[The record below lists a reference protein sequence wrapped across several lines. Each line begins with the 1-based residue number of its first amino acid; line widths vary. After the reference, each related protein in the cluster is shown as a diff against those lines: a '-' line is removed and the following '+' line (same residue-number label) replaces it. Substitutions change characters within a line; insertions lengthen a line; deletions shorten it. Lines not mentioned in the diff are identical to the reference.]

1 MSGGA
6 GWVGTALILAS
17 GYDLARGRRPQTS
30 DMARAVLIDDEER
43 LLATLARFLERR
55 GLEVVKGN
63 SFAEVQEHLR
73 PGRFEVLITDIVMPD
88 YDGIRVLH
96 EVVEARKCQEP
107 VILITG
113 DPSLDTASA
122 AVRSG
127 AFDYIQKPV
136 TEDRLAEVVDRGLRH
151 VRLLRE
157 RDEAQRRELQLL
169 KSLAEI
175 GESASVLS
183 HEIRTPITG
192 LRHALSAVGDKLGI
206 QEGVVID
213 DFVGSLARIERLL
226 GATLSFARPLTLRLA
241 PASLRDVAVR
251 AVDASQAHPLFA
263 SMRVKVKVDPDLHV
277 TMDGELLSEVF
288 ENLLRNAAEACG
300 GDGVVRIEAAR
311 RSADVSIDVVD
322 DGPGIPQN
330 RRADAFKPFQSY
342 KQAGTGIG
350 LAFARKVVEA
360 HGATISLVD
369 TERGAR
375 FRIVLPDRLRV
386 ESAER

>member
-1 MSGGA
+1 
-6 GWVGTALILAS
+6 
-17 GYDLARGRRPQTS
+17 
-30 DMARAVLIDDEER
+30 MARAVLIDDEER

-63 SFAEVQEHLR
+63 SFAEVQEHLQ

-96 EVVEARKCQEP
+96 EVVEARGCQEP

-113 DPSLDTASA
+113 DPNLETASA

-136 TEDRLAEVVDRGLRH
+136 TEDRLGEVVDRGLRH
-151 VRLLRE
+151 VALLRE

-192 LRHALSAVGDKLGI
+192 LRHALSAVGDKLGV

-213 DFVGSLARIERLL
+213 EFVGSLARIERLL
-226 GATLSFARPLTLRLA
+226 GATLSFARPLTLQVA
-241 PASLRDVAVR
+241 PTSLRALAVR
-251 AVDASQAHPLFA
+251 AVDASRAHPVFV
-263 SMRVKVKVDPDLHV
+263 SMRVEVEVDPDLQV
-277 TMDGELLSEVF
+277 VLDGELFSEVF
-288 ENLLRNAAEACG
+288 ENLLRNAAEACD
-300 GDGVVRIEAAR
+300 GDGVVRIEVAR
-311 RSADVSIDVVD
+311 RPDDVTIDVFD
-322 DGPGIPQN
+322 DGPGIPQD
-330 RRADAFKPFQSY
+330 RREDAFKPFQSY
-342 KQAGTGIG
+342 KKSGTGVG
-350 LAFARKVVEA
+350 LAFVRKVVEA
-360 HGATISLVD
+360 HGATITLVD

-375 FRIVLPDRLRV
+375 FRIVLPDRLLAADAV
-386 ESAER
+386 ALSAGHAKLASGHHAAAQRPRHC

>member
-1 MSGGA
+1 
-6 GWVGTALILAS
+6 
-17 GYDLARGRRPQTS
+17 
-30 DMARAVLIDDEER
+30 MARAVLIDDEER

-63 SFAEVQEHLR
+63 SFAEVQEHLQ

-96 EVVEARKCQEP
+96 EVVEARGCQEP

-113 DPSLDTASA
+113 DPNLETASA

-136 TEDRLAEVVDRGLRH
+136 TEDRLGEVVDRGLRH
-151 VRLLRE
+151 VALLRE

-192 LRHALSAVGDKLGI
+192 LRHALSAVGDKLGV

-213 DFVGSLARIERLL
+213 EFVGSLARIERLL
-226 GATLSFARPLTLRLA
+226 GATLSFARPLTLQVA
-241 PASLRDVAVR
+241 PTSLRALAVR
-251 AVDASQAHPLFA
+251 AVDASRAHPVFV
-263 SMRVKVKVDPDLHV
+263 SMRVEVEVDPDLQV
-277 TMDGELLSEVF
+277 VLDGELFSEVF
-288 ENLLRNAAEACG
+288 ENLLRNAAEACD
-300 GDGVVRIEAAR
+300 GDGVVRIEVAR
-311 RSADVSIDVVD
+311 RPDDVTIDVFD
-322 DGPGIPQN
+322 DGPGIPQD
-330 RRADAFKPFQSY
+330 RREDAFKPFQSY
-342 KQAGTGIG
+342 KKSGTGVG
-350 LAFARKVVEA
+350 LAFVRKVVEA
-360 HGATISLVD
+360 HGATITLVD

-375 FRIVLPDRLRV
+375 FRIVLPDRLLAA
-386 ESAER
+386 SAGH